1 MSKPCMIRLRAM
13 GKTQET
19 DFNQQ
24 PGRVARHNEGD
35 L

>member
-1 MSKPCMIRLRAM
+1 MNRQCMIRHRAT
-13 GKTQET
+13 GKMQVT
-19 DFNQQ
+19 DSNQQ

>member
-1 MSKPCMIRLRAM
+1 MIRRRAM
-13 GKTQET
+13 GKTQAM
-19 DFNQQ
+19 DFNQK